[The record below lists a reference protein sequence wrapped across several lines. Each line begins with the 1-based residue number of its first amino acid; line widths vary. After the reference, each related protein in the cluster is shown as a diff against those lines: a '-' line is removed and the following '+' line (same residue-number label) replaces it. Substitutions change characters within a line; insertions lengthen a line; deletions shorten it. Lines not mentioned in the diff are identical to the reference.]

1 MPRFFLVSRNIIP
14 MKKLPLILLSLLV
27 MTGCKEATDTK
38 EQTAGNATA
47 VVQTDNNSIP
57 AQAQLDDAKSKGK
70 VAFLVLVSND
80 TAGNAQALEIAG
92 NTTLHAGNSVVIK
105 ANRDDSA
112 NAALIEKWHLSSI
125 PTPAIFIISP
135 KGIPVTSFSLE
146 EATIQDMI
154 NDIPS
159 PKMDDAYVALDE
171 QKAVFILV
179 ARSNAPGREK
189 LATNVGSAIA
199 QLKAK
204 ATLVEVDP
212 DDSKEQSLLK
222 NFGIEKDATEPTL
235 VVLNA
240 EGDRTGA
247 FHASATVNELVTAAT
262 KVVKTPCCAS
272 GEPCK

>member
-1 MPRFFLVSRNIIP
+1 

-27 MTGCKEATDTK
+27 MNGCKEATDTK
-38 EQTAGNATA
+38 EQTTRTATA
-47 VVQTDNNSIP
+47 VVQPDNNSTP

-80 TAGNAQALEIAG
+80 TAGNAQAMEIAG
-92 NTTLHAGNSVVIK
+92 NTTRQAGNSVVIK
-105 ANRDDSA
+105 ANRDDAA

-146 EATIQDMI
+146 EANEQAMI

-159 PKMDDAYVALDE
+159 PKMDEAYVALDE

-189 LATNVGSAIA
+189 LVASVGTAFA
-199 QLKAK
+199 QLQAK
-204 ATLVEVDP
+204 AALVEVDP
-212 DDSKEQSLLK
+212 DDSKEQSLLR
-222 NFGIEKDATEPTL
+222 NFGIEKDATEPTI
-235 VVLNA
+235 VVLNT
-240 EGDRTGA
+240 EGDRTGS
-247 FHASATVNELVTAAT
+247 FPASATVKELVAAAT